1 MKINKTILKKMII
14 EAFESK
20 VDEDGG
26 LQTGQKVQTQLAKGP
41 VEAALEIVAR
51 EIEASQN
58 NQKKANI
65 FVTLLQKVGLDTVE
79 EFQALKSRLQT
90 TFGKAAPAEPGGDP
104 NAPPLPESKSFENVV
119 ERAALE
125 KGSRNDVKEVS

>member
-90 TFGKAAPAEPGGDP
+90 TFGKAAPDP
-104 NAPPLPESKSFENVV
+104 NAPPLPESKSFENVLSDIIR
-119 ERAALE
+119 EELINY
-125 KGSRNDVKEVS
+125 KNK